1 VLGFGWLSLDF
12 ALIAAYLSFG
22 GARLSEDGIADS
34 AGRVLYNLFPDGL
47 RAYASGLLEGPVH
60 RLGGV
65 LGNGFVLG
73 AIALGVSS
81 WVGWVALPFAGLWL
95 ASSIVL
101 WRAYPRL
108 LLQASAEHGLAGAG
122 IDRATLLDR
131 STLRSL
137 AGALVDP
144 DPRLC
149 RAAIDLIV
157 DGEPP
162 LVIGLLTQAIERAP
176 ESNRPLHVETLYRNV
191 ERLPPGIACSEEATT
206 SLARLLRSQP
216 PLPAEE
222 RADLARVYARLTS
235 DGDTPQA
242 TADASRELLE
252 RALGDRAAPV
262 RLAAIAELHRRGAPP
277 PGLPDLNRTLSD
289 ALSASDALIR
299 RAARKELRALLLV
312 STPGEEWHQRL
323 LLLAR
328 HLEQRA
334 DRADTAEALQGV
346 ARRHGS
352 HMQAV
357 AKDALQFAEDRDPRV
372 RGAVLCLAGH
382 AGLTAEGP
390 RLVSALAARA
400 IEEANGAREGL
411 VALGASAA
419 LPLLVGQEL
428 GGAATREAVV
438 SVLRELEVD
447 RATLDALRVSQLES
461 IQEAAVHRAAIDA
474 LSGALPSLLKRRLDE
489 RVSEGLG
496 ALLDLLSALHD
507 EPRLSELERQLRR
520 SAVGRERDLLIEAI
534 EALLGRSEHEAI
546 VPLLES
552 GDPVR
557 RGQTACKALDGPFP
571 DEALALSEL
580 SESPDATI
588 RLLTAT
594 ISLERTG
601 EIRDAAAMP
610 SVMKIAAQLQSA
622 PAFDRLNTQQLLAL
636 AALLQEQKIAEG
648 DRIYEAGEEG
658 LGLYFVLEGEVEL
671 RRGDL
676 VMERASPGS
685 IFGELSPLDGVPRST
700 DAIAGSSG
708 LLLRLDRDDLLPLL
722 EEAPALTIGL
732 AQLLSSR
739 LRRMQDR
746 LEEAVSPSSPN
757 DTSTSASPSEQAQ

>member
-1 VLGFGWLSLDF
+1 M
-12 ALIAAYLSFG
+12 A
-22 GARLSEDGIADS
+22 
-34 AGRVLYNLFPDGL
+34 
-47 RAYASGLLEGPVH
+47 
-60 RLGGV
+60 
-65 LGNGFVLG
+65 
-73 AIALGVSS
+73 
-81 WVGWVALPFAGLWL
+81 
-95 ASSIVL
+95 
-101 WRAYPRL
+101 
-108 LLQASAEHGLAGAG
+108 
-122 IDRATLLDR
+122 
-131 STLRSL
+131 
-137 AGALVDP
+137 
-144 DPRLC
+144 
-149 RAAIDLIV
+149 
-157 DGEPP
+157 
-162 LVIGLLTQAIERAP
+162 
-176 ESNRPLHVETLYRNV
+176 
-191 ERLPPGIACSEEATT
+191 
-206 SLARLLRSQP
+206 
-216 PLPAEE
+216 
-222 RADLARVYARLTS
+222 
-235 DGDTPQA
+235 QA
-242 TADASRELLE
+242 TADDASRELLQ

-299 RAARKELRALLLV
+299 RAARKELRAILLV
-312 STPGEEWHQRL
+312 TSPGDEWHQRL

-328 HLEQRA
+328 HLDRRA
-334 DRADTAEALQGV
+334 DRADTAEALAEV

-357 AKDALQFAEDRDPRV
+357 AKDALPFAEDRDPRV

-390 RLVSALAARA
+390 RLVSALGARA
-400 IEEANGAREGL
+400 SEEANGAREGL
-411 VALGASAA
+411 VALGANAA

-428 GGAATREAVV
+428 GGTATREAIV

-447 RATLDALRVSQLES
+447 RATLDALRVSQLGS
-461 IQEAAVHRAAIDA
+461 IQEAAVHRAAIEELA
-474 LSGALPSLLKRRLDE
+474 GPLASLLKRRLDE

-496 ALLDLLSALHD
+496 ALLDLLSALHE
-507 EPRLSELERQLRR
+507 EPRLAELERQLRR
-520 SAVGRERDLLIEAI
+520 SEAGRERDLLIEAI
-534 EALLGRSEHEAI
+534 EALLRRGEHEAI

-552 GDPVR
+552 SDSVQ
-557 RGQTACKALDGPFP
+557 RGQAACKALGRAFP
-571 DEALALSEL
+571 DEALVLSEL

-610 SVMKIAAQLQSA
+610 SAMKIAAELQSM

-648 DRIYEAGEEG
+648 ERIYEAGEEG
-658 LGLYFVLEGEVEL
+658 LGLYFLLEGEVEL

-676 VMERASPGS
+676 VMERATPGS

-700 DAIAGSSG
+700 DAIASSNG

-739 LRRMQDR
+739 LRRLQDR
-746 LEEAVSPSSPN
+746 LEEAVSPSTP
-757 DTSTSASPSEQAQ
+757 DDASTSEQAQ